1 MAPSFT
7 AAASCQDG
15 DLSGALEPVFARDDP
30 FVVHAV
36 HTLHN
41 LAQLR
46 EANSRV
52 YGETLGMAVA
62 AHVVKQYGVPRRT
75 APAPLPLDRFALQRI
90 DEFIEKYLHTNVSV
104 AELAALVNMGV
115 FRFSRLLKVAT
126 GKPPHQYVLHK
137 RIERAKSIL
146 AGQPLSISDVA
157 GLCGSYSRKLWI
169 RSV

>member
-1 MAPSFT
+1 
-7 AAASCQDG
+7 
-15 DLSGALEPVFARDDP
+15 
-30 FVVHAV
+30 
-36 HTLHN
+36 
-41 LAQLR
+41 
-46 EANSRV
+46 
-52 YGETLGMAVA
+52 MAVA

-157 GLCGSYSRKLWI
+157 GLCGFANQSHFTDVFRRTAGVTPRRFAWLAKGG
-169 RSV
+169 R